1 MDHEFAGG
9 VWPVMV
15 TPFTKDREI
24 DYETL
29 KKLVDWYI
37 DRGSSGLFA
46 VCQSSEMFYLSLDE
60 RVKIT
65 KEIRR
70 QANGRVPVITSG
82 HISYS
87 ISEQIRE
94 LNEMVSSGADA
105 VILLSNRLAAKDES
119 DTKLI
124 ENLKVIMNN
133 LPDDIPLGFYECP
146 YPYKRI
152 LSKEVIEFC
161 VKSERFCFL
170 KDTSCSMNGSMKEKL
185 SIIKGSRMKLYN
197 ANTAT
202 LLESLRKGAAGY
214 SGVMANFHPELYVWL
229 SDHWDSEQE
238 KSEILQ
244 GILTMSS
251 FIELK
256 NYPLSAKY
264 YIKETGIP
272 IQVNTR
278 KNNEDVLTETEI
290 SEILQLKKLS
300 EETMKLLMK

>member
-1 MDHEFAGG
+1 MNFQFAGG
-9 VWPVMV
+9 VWPVML

-24 DYETL
+24 DFKTL
-29 KKLVDWYI
+29 KQLVEWYI
-37 DRGSSGLFA
+37 ERGSSGLFA
-46 VCQSSEMFYLSLDE
+46 VCQSSEMFYLSFEE
-60 RVKIT
+60 RARMT
-65 KEIRR
+65 REIKKC
-70 QANGRVPVITSG
+70 AGGRIPIITSG

-87 ISEQIRE
+87 IAEQIRE
-94 LNEMVSSGADA
+94 LNEMADAGADA

-119 DTKLI
+119 DSKLL
-124 ENLKVIMNN
+124 ENLKTIMEE
-133 LPDDIPLGFYECP
+133 LPKDVPLGFYECP

-161 VKSERFCFL
+161 VNSERFCFL
-170 KDTSCSMNGSMKEKL
+170 KDTSCDMKNIREKL
-185 SIIKGSRMKLYN
+185 SIMKGSRMKLYN

-202 LLESLRKGAAGY
+202 LLQSMREGAAGY

-229 SDHWDSEQE
+229 TKNWKNEPE
-238 KSEILQ
+238 KAELLQ

-264 YIKETGIP
+264 YMRQTGLS
-272 IQVNTR
+272 IQANTR
-278 KNNEDVLTETEI
+278 KNNEDILTDTEI

-300 EETMKLLMK
+300 EEMMNLLVK